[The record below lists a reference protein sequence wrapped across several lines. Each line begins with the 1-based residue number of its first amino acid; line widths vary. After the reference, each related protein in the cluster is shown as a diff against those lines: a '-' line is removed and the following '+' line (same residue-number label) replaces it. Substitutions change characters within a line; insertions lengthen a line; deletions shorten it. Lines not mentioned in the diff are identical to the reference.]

1 MGFLKLFSKQLPASL
16 LRLPT
21 GSFTLDRS
29 GRVVVTTLPS
39 SFPTE
44 LVSEVGESILS
55 LFRDAHEA
63 QLPLEELV
71 VYYPALKLTARELRG
86 GAIVYLTPQTLTNP
100 FKQP

>member
-1 MGFLKLFSKQLPASL
+1 MGFLRLFSKSIPASL

-39 SFPTE
+39 SFPPD
-44 LVSEVGESILS
+44 LVSDVGECILS
-55 LFRDAHEA
+55 LFRDAHAA

-71 VYYPALKLTARELRG
+71 VYYPALKITARELRG
-86 GAIVYLTPQTLTNP
+86 GAIVYLTPQNLTSP